1 MARHGGHE
9 SGESDE
15 DGDSGDHTGLSRK
28 NVGVRS
34 GRARVGQT
42 RERET
47 GDGGRRG
54 EEEDLLKG

>member
-47 GDGGRRG
+47 GGGGGR